1 MAGPANKWVIAAT
14 VMIPT
19 LMVIVDTSVVN
30 VSLDH
35 IRGSLSAGIEETTWS
50 ITSYLAANAVIIPMT
65 GWMSRLFGRKRY
77 LLFSILL
84 FTLSSLLCGLAW
96 NIESLIFFRVLQGI
110 GGGSMQPISQSIL
123 LETFSPEEHGMA
135 NAVFGVGIMFGPII
149 GPLLGGWI
157 TDNWSWHWI
166 FFINMPIGIISL
178 LACMITITDP
188 PYLRKTGVRIDW
200 SGLLLLAVGV
210 GCLQMVLDQGQSK
223 DWFDSALITWLAVTA
238 AIALVFFIARE
249 LFSEQPIVNL
259 RVFRNYSFTLG
270 TLVLFFVLINLFG
283 NIILP
288 PIYVQ
293 TLMGYTATLA
303 GLVIMPG
310 GIASLLFMPIV
321 GKLIGKTN
329 PKFLIIFGLLLTAL
343 AAYIT
348 SQFNLMVDF
357 MTVVEPRIVFGLGM
371 AFIFIPLMTLS
382 LSGIPKEEMG
392 NATSIFNLVRNL
404 GSSFGIAFV
413 TTLLSRRSQF
423 HHFRLTDHMTVF
435 DLPYSWTTHQA
446 TQGLLYRGFH
456 ESIADR
462 GVAGLIYEQLNRQAG
477 MLAFNDVYRVL
488 AVLLA
493 LIIILVIFMRIPDH
507 LNNRT

>member
-1 MAGPANKWVIAAT
+1 MAEPANKWIIAAT

-30 VSLDH
+30 VALDH

-84 FTLSSLLCGLAW
+84 FTFSSLLCGLAW

-123 LETFSPEEHGMA
+123 LETFPPEEHGMA
-135 NAVFGVGIMFGPII
+135 NAVFGIGIMFGPII

-166 FFINMPIGIISL
+166 FFINIPIGIISF
-178 LACMITITDP
+178 LACLITITDP
-188 PYLRKTGVRIDW
+188 SYLRKTGIRIDW

-210 GCLQMVLDQGQSK
+210 GCLQMVLDQGQGK
-223 DWFDSALITWLAVTA
+223 DWFGSPFITWLTVAAV
-238 AIALVFFIARE
+238 IALVFFVARE

-259 RVFRNYSFTLG
+259 RVFKNYSFTLG

-310 GIASLLFMPIV
+310 GIASLFAMPVV
-321 GKLIGKTN
+321 GKLISKTN
-329 PKFLIIFGLLLTAL
+329 PKFLIIFGLLMAAL
-343 AAYIT
+343 AAFIT

-357 MTVVEPRIVFGLGM
+357 RTIVEPRIVFGLGM

-392 NATSIFNLVRNL
+392 NATSVFNLVRNL

-413 TTLLSRRSQF
+413 TTLLARRSQF
-423 HHFRLTDHMTVF
+423 HHFRLTDHMTAF
-435 DLPYSWTTHQA
+435 DLPYSWTAHQA

-456 ESIADR
+456 ESIADQ
-462 GVAGLIYEQLNRQAG
+462 GAAGLIYEQLNRQAG

-488 AVLLA
+488 AVLLI
-493 LIIILVIFMRIPDH
+493 LIAVLVIFMRLPDH
-507 LNNRT
+507 LNNRG

>member
-1 MAGPANKWVIAAT
+1 MAGPANKWIIAAT

-123 LETFSPEEHGMA
+123 LETFPPEEHGMA

-166 FFINMPIGIISL
+166 FFVNIPIGIISF
-178 LACMITITDP
+178 LACLITVTDP
-188 PYLRKTGVRIDW
+188 PYLRKTGIRIDW
-200 SGLLLLAVGV
+200 WGLLLLAVGV
-210 GCLQMVLDQGQSK
+210 GCLQMVLDQGQGK
-223 DWFDSALITWLAVTA
+223 DWFGSALITWLAVTA

-270 TLVLFFVLINLFG
+270 TVVLFFVLINLFG

-310 GIASLLFMPIV
+310 GIASLLFMPIA

-329 PKFLIIFGLLLTAL
+329 PKFLIIFGLLMTAL
-343 AAYIT
+343 AAFIT
-348 SQFNLMVDF
+348 SQFSLMVDF
-357 MTVVEPRIVFGLGM
+357 WTIVEPRIVFGIGM

-488 AVLLA
+488 AVLLV
-493 LIIILVIFMRIPDH
+493 LIIILVIFMRLPDH